1 MPWNL
6 INLKPCT
13 CSPVRVEGFWPIS
26 SLDIDPLELSK
37 SKNIPEK
44 YCYNGSLT
52 ESYLDSLFG
61 MTSQS
66 SDTTIPIAEDISSD
80 CEESEESFALVVD
93 SHAKTFHAP
102 EKELELVGPGAD
114 CGENTPESFVKY
126 DQLTHSWKTR
136 QCSLLEGL
144 DEFSGTWPKWGIMQ
158 DGECSELMNV
168 EEIITGLESGSLPTP
183 TKCDGKGA
191 STNSK
196 KCNPDDLSYLRYFLH
211 YHFGRQSATTT
222 YPHPLFSEG
231 MMDFPKGWTDLR
243 PLEIHNAQSW
253 RQQHGKF

>member
-1 MPWNL
+1 MAWNF
-6 INLKPCT
+6 IPYIY
-13 CSPVRVEGFWPIS
+13 SRAQEGESFPIF

-44 YCYNGSLT
+44 YCCNGSLT

-61 MTSQS
+61 MMSKP
-66 SDTTIPIAEDISSD
+66 SDTIIPIAEPILSD
-80 CEESEESFALVVD
+80 CEKSGTNCVSAAD
-93 SHAKTFHAP
+93 SHAKTSLVL
-102 EKELELVGPGAD
+102 EKELELKESEVG
-114 CGENTPESFVKY
+114 CGLNSQESFAKY
-126 DQLTHSWKTR
+126 YPPTHSWKTR

-158 DGECSELMNV
+158 NGECWEWLSV
-168 EEIITGLESGSLPTP
+168 EGVINEAEFGLLPTP

-196 KCNPDDLSYLRYFLH
+196 KCNAGGLSYLRYYLH
-211 YHFGRQSATTT
+211 YHFGRHLSTTT
-222 YPHPLFSEG
+222 YPHPLFIEG

-243 PLEIHNAQSW
+243 PLEMHNVQSW
-253 RQQHGKF
+253 LQQHGEF